1 MYKRLWLSLLIAAAL
16 LIVLTVAVTAQNTVI
31 DDPDDE
37 TTNSAPLAQIEPI
50 TTTIRQQVPVSV
62 TLRIPLGAT
71 DTQTVTIPMLLSL
84 NLQLSLGE
92 LVTPSLVLTAD
103 VAGLQV
109 GITPTTTRTVAA
121 TPTRVPPT
129 ATPRPPSPTPTA
141 APATPTAVPATPTAA
156 PVITP
161 TIAVTTTT
169 GITTTDTPTTT
180 GTTTTTDTTTDTTTV
195 FVPECADPRATII
208 FPGVNQTIS
217 GTVDVLGSATHENFA
232 YFKLEY
238 ANGAD
243 ASQAA
248 EYFYLG
254 GGNSPVENGVLA
266 AVDTEPLA
274 NGAYTL
280 RLTVVDNTGNFPE
293 PCRVTVQVAN

>member
-1 MYKRLWLSLLIAAAL
+1 MYKRIWLSLLIAATL
-16 LIVLTVAVTAQNTVI
+16 LVVLTMAVAAQNTVI
-31 DDPDDE
+31 DDGDDE
-37 TTNSAPLAQIEPI
+37 TANSAPLVQIEPI

-71 DTQTVTIPMLLSL
+71 GTQTVTIPMLLSF

-92 LVTPSLVLTAD
+92 LITPSLVLTAD
-103 VAGLQV
+103 VDAVSV
-109 GITPTTTRTVAA
+109 GVVPTATSTVAA
-121 TPTRVPPT
+121 TPTAVPPT
-129 ATPRPPSPTPTA
+129 ATP
-141 APATPTAVPATPTAA
+141 A
-156 PVITP
+156 PVL
-161 TIAVTTTT
+161 TTTVEVT
-169 GITTTDTPTTT
+169 APEEITTTE
-180 GTTTTTDTTTDTTTV
+180 TTTTTESTTTTETTTDTTTV
-195 FVPECADPRATII
+195 FVPECTDPRATIV

-217 GTVDVLGSATHENFA
+217 GAVDVLGSATHENFS
-232 YFKLEY
+232 YYKLEY

-254 GGNSPVENGVLA
+254 GGNSPVDNGVLA
-266 AVDTEPLA
+266 TIDTEPLA

>member
-1 MYKRLWLSLLIAAAL
+1 MYKRIWLSLLIAATL
-16 LIVLTVAVTAQNTVI
+16 LVVLTMAVAAQNTVI
-31 DDPDDE
+31 DDGDDE
-37 TTNSAPLAQIEPI
+37 TANSAPLVQIEPI

-71 DTQTVTIPMLLSL
+71 GTQTVTIPMLLSF

-92 LVTPSLVLTAD
+92 LITPSLVLTAD
-103 VAGLQV
+103 VDAVSV
-109 GITPTTTRTVAA
+109 GVVPTATSTVAA
-121 TPTRVPPT
+121 TPTAVPPT
-129 ATPRPPSPTPTA
+129 ATPLPPTPT
-141 APATPTAVPATPTAA
+141 PVPPTPTAVPPTATPA
-156 PVITP
+156 PVL
-161 TIAVTTTT
+161 TTTVEVT
-169 GITTTDTPTTT
+169 APEEITTTE
-180 GTTTTTDTTTDTTTV
+180 TTTTTESTTTTETTTDTTTV
-195 FVPECADPRATII
+195 FVPECTDPRATIV

-217 GTVDVLGSATHENFA
+217 GAVDVLGSATHENFS
-232 YFKLEY
+232 YYKLEY

-254 GGNSPVENGVLA
+254 GGNSPVDNGVLA
-266 AVDTEPLA
+266 TIDTEPLA